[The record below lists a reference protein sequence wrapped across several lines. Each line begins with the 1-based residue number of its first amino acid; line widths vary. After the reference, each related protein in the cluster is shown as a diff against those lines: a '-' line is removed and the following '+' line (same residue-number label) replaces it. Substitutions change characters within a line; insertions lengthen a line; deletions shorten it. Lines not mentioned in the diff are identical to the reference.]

1 MRRTRWLFLVAILA
15 IIVAVGAT
23 YVKRKALFLR
33 DAPVPP
39 RPLDLGLD
47 ARSENWSYVKTNGT
61 CPVIKMS
68 AVSIREVKDPPVDEL
83 EGVELQLFNK
93 DCTEFDLVKSAKA
106 QFDATAKTLYSDGE
120 VDISINQ
127 PVEGEPHG
135 RLLKVHSSGVTFKTE
150 TGNSSTDRPVS
161 FEFDQGGGT
170 AVGADYDPQT
180 RELHMRSRVSLD
192 WRGKNPDS
200 KPMHIETGEAY
211 YKERESKVWLLP
223 WAKLTRD
230 TLHIEGELSVVT
242 LEKGDVREAEVV
254 KGRGGRDEPEREIEF
269 GADRLKLHFADGM
282 EVDKI
287 EGDQNGRLVSNAAT
301 MLTTVTANRLDL
313 DFDTSGKEST
323 LKTVLATGSS
333 TAEAVPVPK
342 PGAEIADTRIL
353 KSDVITLKMRDG
365 GKEIETVET
374 AGAGTIDFLPN
385 RPGVPK
391 RFVKGDR
398 IWVAYGVDN
407 RIQSFRSINVS
418 TRSDK
423 APTEKQPS
431 PPPALTQSKELY
443 ATFDPQTSDLATL
456 EQKPDFRY
464 EEGDRRARAT
474 HASLDQK
481 NNLMTLDGAAR
492 MWDSTGSA
500 AADRIV
506 INQQSGDFT
515 AEGNVV
521 SMHQPDQKG
530 KSSAMLTTDEVMQAR
545 ARRMVSTDN
554 NQKVHYEGNAV
565 AWQGAN
571 RVEAD
576 RLDIDRD
583 GGRMEAHGKVKSQF
597 ADKDKKDADSND
609 GGGDGPGDKA
619 AVKTAAQTKTP
630 AAPIFTVVTAPDMVY
645 VEDTRVVDYTG
656 GVVLKRPDMIITSTK
671 IRAFLKDADAD
682 SSLDKA
688 FADGTV
694 KVVSTSE
701 KIKRT
706 RTGTSDHSEYYAD
719 EGKVIMTGGQPKL
732 LDSVKGQTLA
742 PKQLTWFSND
752 DRLIVDGVDK
762 KAPAKSSILRKK
774 K

>member
-1 MRRTRWLFLVAILA
+1 MRRTRWLFLAAILA
-15 IIVAVGAT
+15 ILVSVGAT

-47 ARSENWSYVKTNGT
+47 ARSEHWSYVKTNGT
-61 CPVIKMS
+61 CPVVKMS
-68 AVSIREVKDPPVDEL
+68 AVSIREIKDPPVDEL

-93 DCTEFDLVKSAKA
+93 DCTQFDLVKSAKA
-106 QFDATAKTLYSDGE
+106 QFDATAKTLYSEGE

-135 RLLKVHSSGVTFKTE
+135 RLLKIHSSGVTFKTE
-150 TGNSSTDRPVS
+150 TGNSSTDRPVA
-161 FEFDQGGGT
+161 FQFDQGGGT

-180 RELHMRSRVSLD
+180 RELHMRSQVLLD
-192 WRGKNPDS
+192 WRGKNPES
-200 KPMHIETGEAY
+200 KLMHIETGEAY

-242 LEKGDVREAEVV
+242 LENGDVREAEVV
-254 KGRGGRDEPEREIEF
+254 KGRGGRDEPERKIEF

-287 EGDQNGRLVSNAAT
+287 EGDTNGRLVSNAAT
-301 MLTTVTANRLDL
+301 MHTTVTANHLDL
-313 DFDTSGKEST
+313 DFDTSAKDST
-323 LKTVLATGSS
+323 LKTVIATGSS
-333 TAEAVPVPK
+333 VAEAVPVPK
-342 PGAEIADTRIL
+342 PGAEIGDTKIL
-353 KSDVITLKMRDG
+353 KSDTITLKMRDG
-365 GKEIETVET
+365 GRDIGNVET

-423 APTEKQPS
+423 PPTEKQPT
-431 PPPALTQSKELY
+431 PPPALTQSKDLY

-456 EQKPDFRY
+456 DQRTDFRY

-474 HASLDQK
+474 HATLDQK

-506 INQQSGDFT
+506 MNQQSGDFT
-515 AEGNVV
+515 ADGHVT
-521 SMHQPDQKG
+521 STHQPDQKG
-530 KSSAMLTTDEVMQAR
+530 KSSAMLSTDEVMQAR
-545 ARRMVSTDN
+545 ARRMISTDN
-554 NQKVHYEGNAV
+554 NQKIHYEGNAV

-583 GGRMEAHGKVKSQF
+583 QGLMEAHGQVKSSF
-597 ADKDKKDADSND
+597 ADKDKDKDKDKAVD
-609 GGGDGPGDKA
+609 GGDGSGDKA
-619 AVKTAAQTKTP
+619 VAKARTP

-656 GVVLKRPDMIITSTK
+656 GVVLKRPDMVITGGK
-671 IRAFLKDADAD
+671 IRAFLKDADSD

-694 KVVSTSE
+694 KVVSTSD
-701 KIKRT
+701 KLKRT
-706 RTGTSDHSEYYAD
+706 RTGTSEHSEYYAD
-719 EGKVIMTGGQPKL
+719 DGKVVMSGGKPL
-732 LDSVKGQTLA
+732 LVDSVKGQTLA
-742 PKQLTWFSND
+742 PKELTWFSND
-752 DRLIVDGVDK
+752 DRLIVDGTDK
-762 KAPAKSSILRKK
+762 SAPAKSNILRKK